1 MPASTGEI
9 RQRGN
14 VMKKSLYLAAT
25 CMLGLGLAL
34 TSTTAGLAQSGGY
47 QGNKVVVKKGPVVVA
62 KPQYKAVPQHSGHRH
77 SNRGRNIAA
86 GVAAGVV
93 GAIILNEAARAS
105 GAYDGEYSCA
115 DLERRCD
122 RGQDWACRRLDRNSC

>member
-1 MPASTGEI
+1 
-9 RQRGN
+9 
-14 VMKKSLYLAAT
+14 MKLSLGFAT
-25 CMLGLGLAL
+25 ACLLGFGLAM
-34 TSTTAGLAQSGGY
+34 TGSTTSIAQGGQY
-47 QGNKVVVKKGPVVVA
+47 QGKTIVVKKGPVVVA

-77 SNRGRNIAA
+77 SNRGRNIAG